1 VTVRVLATVLSV
13 LTLTFLAAHLPPGD
27 PIDARGEVTPAER
40 EALRRHYGLDRPL
53 PVQFLVWLGRALTLD
68 FGTSLVDGRPVVRK
82 IAERLPGTLLLMGS
96 ALALAALLALP
107 IGLRAA
113 RGAGGAVDRALGV
126 ALLVLYAVPAFWL
139 GTLMLTFLGRG
150 GGFLG
155 WFPVLGPLEGT
166 GPLDRLHHL
175 VLPVVCLGAPLFAVL
190 ARQVRAGALEALR
203 APWVAAARGR
213 GAPPRELLRR
223 HVRPHAAA
231 PLVALTGLLVPRA
244 LGGSVVV
251 ETLFTLP
258 GIGSLGFEAAA
269 RRDLPVVLGL
279 TALTAVA
286 TLAGS
291 ALSDALL
298 HRLDPRSARP

>member
-1 VTVRVLATVLSV
+1 MLRVPATLLAV

-27 PIDARGEVTPAER
+27 PLDVRGEVTPAER

-53 PVQFLVWLGRALTLD
+53 PAQFLVWLGRAFTLD

-82 IAERLPGTLLLMGS
+82 IAERLPGTLLLMGT
-96 ALALAALLALP
+96 ALALAGFLALP
-107 IGLRAA
+107 VGLRAA
-113 RGAGGAVDRALGV
+113 RRAGGAVDRALGV
-126 ALLVLYAVPAFWL
+126 SLLVLYALPTFWL
-139 GTLMLTFLGRG
+139 GTLLLTFLGRG

-155 WFPVLGPLEGT
+155 WFPVLGPLEGERL
-166 GPLDRLHHL
+166 LDRLHHL
-175 VLPVVCLGAPLFAVL
+175 VLPALCLAAPLFAVL
-190 ARQVRAGALEALR
+190 TRQVRAGALEALR
-203 APWVAAARGR
+203 APFVAAARGR
-213 GAPPRELLRR
+213 GAPAREVLRR

-231 PLVALTGLLVPRA
+231 PLVALLGLLVPRA

-258 GIGSLGFEAAA
+258 GVGSLGFEAAS

-286 TLAGS
+286 TLIGS